1 MTEGPER
8 RFPSFDG
15 REIAYLDT
23 GDPAGALVA
32 LFHGF
37 ASHVQQCWV
46 DSGVVAALVAAGR
59 RVVAAD
65 ARGHGRSD
73 RPHDAEAYADDAMAR
88 DARALLDHLG
98 VTAPRSVDVVG
109 YSMGSVMATRWVPGD
124 GRVRAVVLGGIGDHV
139 ADGSRDA
146 IRGKLA
152 KYLARPDAAMIR
164 NPFIREMRLGWEA
177 VGNDSLALA
186 ACDAAGMDDPTPG
199 MLAGMGVPAL
209 VLTGESDSLVGSPAD
224 LAARIPGATSR
235 TVPGEHPDAM
245 RSPEFAAAVVEFLTR
260 QPLPSPDEVAT
271 P

>member
-1 MTEGPER
+1 VTDAAER

-15 REIAYLDT
+15 REIAYLEA
-23 GDPAGALVA
+23 GDPDAPLVT

-46 DSGVVAALVAAGR
+46 DSGVVDALVGAGR

-65 ARGHGRSD
+65 ARGHGHSD
-73 RPHDAEAYADDAMAR
+73 RPHDPEAYADDAMVR

-98 VTAPRSVDVVG
+98 VSEPRSVDVVG

-124 GRVRAVVLGGIGDHV
+124 ERVRAVVFGGIGDHV

-152 KYLARPDAAMIR
+152 TYLARPDASMIR
-164 NPFIREMRLGWEA
+164 NPWIREMRLGWEA

-186 ACDAAGMDDPTPG
+186 ACDAAGMDDPTPE
-199 MLAGMGVPAL
+199 MLAGVGVPAL
-209 VLTGESDSLVGSPAD
+209 VLTGESDSLVGSPD
-224 LAARIPGATSR
+224 GLAARIPGAVAR

-245 RSPEFAAAVVEFLTR
+245 RSPAFAAAVVEFLTR
-260 QPLPSPDEVAT
+260 SPSPDEVAT